1 MADKVLATMTDKKQR
16 LLGKNCIVYL
26 NYGES
31 ATEAT
36 PKWTAIGGQTKG
48 NLEMSADSID
58 GSNKDSGGWGE
69 EYAGTKSTELSV
81 EGYVTKDDEAYN
93 ALKDA
98 FINGAAVDICRFFT
112 DSGTAD
118 RNWYHITKL
127 SDETPHDDM
136 VSFSLTLGGV
146 GAPKFYKG
154 LSTVDGVKDTAATPP
169 TQSSGNSAGSEG
181 KGA

>member
-1 MADKVLATMTDKKQR
+1 MADKVRATRTDTKQR
-16 LLGKNCIVYL
+16 LLGKNCLVYL
-26 NYGES
+26 NYGEG
-31 ATEAT
+31 ATEDA

-69 EYAGTKSTELSV
+69 EYAGTKSTELSL
-81 EGYVTKDDEAYN
+81 EGYATKADGAYE

-98 FINGAAVDICRFFT
+98 FVKGEAVDICRFFS
-112 DSGTAD
+112 DAGTAD

-136 VSFSLTLGGV
+136 VSFSMTLGGI

-154 LSTVDGVKDTAATPP
+154 LSTVDGVKGDLTVSQTGSQTA
-169 TQSSGNSAGSEG
+169 GG
-181 KGA
+181 KA